1 MNTTSTPTS
10 ATPASTDKKQMS
22 RRRLVGLVTA
32 GALAV
37 GLTIGGVAT
46 AYATEHPAQPS
57 HSSSPSGTPTAGGGS
72 DAAGGGSHAGGGT
85 GGNGGGGVTPVSETL
100 TPADLAP
107 VLQSALGR
115 TMYPNARFEPVPGTN
130 IFVLGQQGG
139 QSEQYIDAHGDYIS
153 IGVAHGD
160 FASEQSQ
167 IAPTA
172 TRLTGHGSAAVY
184 QLNGG
189 TANGD
194 IEIFANGYWISLS
207 SNLLTTPGNVA
218 AAVQA
223 VLQALPM

>member
-1 MNTTSTPTS
+1 MNTSDTPTTTDKS
-10 ATPASTDKKQMS
+10 AAGKKQMS
-22 RRRLVGLVTA
+22 RRRLIGLVTA
-32 GALAV
+32 GALAA

-46 AYATEHPAQPS
+46 AYATEHPAQPAP
-57 HSSSPSGTPTAGGGS
+57 SSSPSSGDTPATGGGN
-72 DAAGGGSHAGGGT
+72 HAGGGT
-85 GGNGGGGVTPVSETL
+85 GGGAGGGGGVTPVSETL

-130 IFVLGQQGG
+130 IFVQGQQGG
-139 QSEQYIDAHGDYIS
+139 QSEQYIDAHGDYVS
-153 IGVAHGD
+153 IGVARGT
-160 FASEQSQ
+160 FSGEQSQ
-167 IAPTA
+167 IASTA
-172 TRLTGHGSAAVY
+172 TRLTGYGSAAVY
-184 QLNGG
+184 KVNGG